1 MAPNSTMV
9 RWVQSARQSALDL
22 LLPPRCASCTA
33 PLADAPRPVQLC
45 DDCRGQLALA
55 DWPACPR
62 CAALVPMAEG
72 VALACSHCRD
82 AKLKFERAL
91 AVGSYEGLLAALI
104 KRMKA
109 DRSEVVARTLAALA
123 WQELGAELAALDVDV
138 ATAVPMFW
146 RTRWRR
152 GVNPPRVL
160 AEELAER
167 LGVFAAG
174 NMLRQVRAVTPQI
187 EFSRQGRFQNMHRV
201 MEVRPGYILDG
212 AHVLLVD
219 DILTTGAT
227 ASEAARALRAAGA
240 DKVSVFVLAR
250 TPAEG

>member
-1 MAPNSTMV
+1 MV
-9 RWVQSARQSALDL
+9 GWLQSARQTALDL
-22 LLPPRCASCTA
+22 LLPPQCGACTA
-33 PLADAPRPVQLC
+33 PLADGPRPVQLC
-45 DDCRGQLALA
+45 DDCRSQLPLA
-55 DWPACPR
+55 DWPTCPR

-72 VALACSHCRD
+72 VTLACSHCRD
-82 AKLKFERAL
+82 AKLKFERTLAL
-91 AVGSYEGLLAALI
+91 GSYEGLLAGLI

-109 DRSEVVARTLAALA
+109 DRSEVVVRTLADLA
-123 WQELGAELAALDVDV
+123 WQERGEGLAALNVDV

-152 GVNPPRVL
+152 GVNPPRALSEQL
-160 AEELAER
+160 AAR
-167 LGVFAAG
+167 LGVCAAG
-174 NMLRQVRAVTPQI
+174 DMLRQTRHVTPQI
-187 EFSRQGRFQNMHRV
+187 EFSRQGRFQNMRHV

-227 ASEAARALRAAGA
+227 ASEAARALLAAGA
-240 DKVSVFVLAR
+240 EQVSVFVLAR